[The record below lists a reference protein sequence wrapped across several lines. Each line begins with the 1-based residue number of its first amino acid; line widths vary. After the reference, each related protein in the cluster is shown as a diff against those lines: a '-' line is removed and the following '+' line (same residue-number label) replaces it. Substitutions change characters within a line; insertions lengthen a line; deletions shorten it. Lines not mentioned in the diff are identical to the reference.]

1 MTHDDTHHR
10 IVAARKAA
18 VLSKV
23 GSLAGAVGVV
33 LVALGVVG
41 LVTGRTVPGVIALV
55 VAVVLFGV
63 TVVGTRINSQVRQDP
78 DVQRRSSRLRRAR
91 YRSAY
96 PAHQQQQQNQRPGTE
111 HAGSGDSQ

>member
-1 MTHDDTHHR
+1 MTHDDTHGR
-10 IVAARKAA
+10 ITHARNAA

-23 GSLAGAVGVV
+23 GSLAGALGVV

-41 LVTGRTVPGVIALV
+41 LLTGRTVLGVIAVV

-63 TVVGTRINSQVRQDP
+63 TAIGTRINSRARQDP
-78 DVQRRSSRLRRAR
+78 GVQRRSSRLRRAR

-96 PAHQQQQQNQRPGTE
+96 PAHQQQQQTQSAGTE
-111 HAGSGDSQ
+111 DRPTE

>member
-1 MTHDDTHHR
+1 MTHDDTHDR
-10 IVAARKAA
+10 IVQARKAA

-33 LVALGVVG
+33 LIALGVVG
-41 LVTGRTVPGVIALV
+41 LLTGRTALGIIAVV

-63 TVVGTRINSQVRQDP
+63 TVVGTRTNSKARQDP
-78 DVQRRSSRLRRAR
+78 GVQQRSSRLRRAR

-96 PAHQQQQQNQRPGTE
+96 PQHQQQQQNQRAGTDDRPTE
-111 HAGSGDSQ
+111 